1 MQLKALKSTSA
12 ASTPSNAE
20 TPQKN
25 VQRSKKNMT
34 YANVDHD
41 TEVPIEG
48 VAYYNVSEAKSD
60 EHDGNM
66 TDENIDHDTEVQIV
80 GDTYY
85 NVSDKKSDEHDGSD
99 QHFYEMDEPGQA
111 YEKLSSGK
119 QVEQMYTPLN
129 PNLI

>member
-1 MQLKALKSTSA
+1 MQLKALESTSA
-12 ASTPSNAE
+12 ASTPTNAE

-25 VQRSKKNMT
+25 VHSSQKKMT
-34 YANVDHD
+34 YANVDHE
-41 TEVPIEG
+41 TEVHIE
-48 VAYYNVSEAKSD
+48 
-60 EHDGNM
+60 
-66 TDENIDHDTEVQIV
+66 

-99 QHFYEMDEPGQA
+99 QHFYEMDDSGQA